1 MKQYRIDVN
10 IADDHVMV
18 CEGLAEAINR
28 TGDIHV
34 SRSFNTLE
42 ACRQALSSSRPDV
55 LLLDISLPDGD
66 GIAFC
71 QEVIASYPKL
81 KIIAATIHDEYSVI
95 RRMLDVGVH
104 GYVLKSSSIEQLI
117 EAIRQV
123 WQGERYLSPE
133 VEAIIEQAQGHVV
146 TLTEVERNILRMI
159 CDGMTNPQIAKILNL
174 STETINWYRK
184 RLLSKFGVKNAVSLA
199 ALVIREK
206 II

>member
-18 CEGLAEAINR
+18 CEGLANAINR

-42 ACRQALSSSRPDV
+42 ACRQALASSRPDV

-71 QEVIASYPKL
+71 QEVIACYPKV
-81 KIIAATIHDEYSVI
+81 KIIATTIHDEYSII

-104 GYVLKSSSIEQLI
+104 GYVLKSSSIEILI

-123 WQGERYLSPE
+123 WQGEKYLSRHSRSGSRAFPPC
-133 VEAIIEQAQGHVV
+133 
-146 TLTEVERNILRMI
+146 LRS
-159 CDGMTNPQIAKILNL
+159 GAGTSA
-174 STETINWYRK
+174 
-184 RLLSKFGVKNAVSLA
+184 
-199 ALVIREK
+199 
-206 II
+206 

>member
-18 CEGLAEAINR
+18 CEGLADAINR

-34 SRSFNTLE
+34 SRSFHSLE
-42 ACRQALSSSRPDV
+42 ACRQALASNRPDV

>member
-34 SRSFNTLE
+34 SPLE
-42 ACRQALSSSRPDV
+42 ACRQALAVSRPDV

-66 GIAFC
+66 GVKFC
-71 QEVIASYPKL
+71 QEVIANYPKM
-81 KIIAATIHDEYSVI
+81 KIIATTIHDEYSVI

-104 GYVLKSSSIEQLI
+104 GYVLKSSSIVLLV

-133 VEAIIEQAQGHVV
+133 VEAIIEQAQDHAV
-146 TLTEVERNILRMI
+146 TLTDVERNILRMI
-159 CDGMTNPQIAKILNL
+159 CDGMTNPQIAKVLNL

-184 RLLSKFGVKNAVSLA
+184 RLLAKYGVKNAASLA
-199 ALVIREK
+199 TLVEREK
-206 II
+206 IL

>member
-18 CEGLAEAINR
+18 CEGLANAINR

-42 ACRQALSSSRPDV
+42 ACRQALASSRPDV

-66 GIAFC
+66 GITFC
-71 QEVIASYPKL
+71 QEVIACYPKV
-81 KIIAATIHDEYSVI
+81 KIIATTIHDEYSII

-104 GYVLKSSSIEQLI
+104 GYVLKSSSIEILI

-123 WQGERYLSPE
+123 WQGEKYLSPE

-146 TLTEVERNILRMI
+146 ALTEVERNILRMI
-159 CDGMTNPQIAKILNL
+159 CDGMTNPQIAEILNL

-199 ALVIREK
+199 TLVMKEK

>member
-18 CEGLAEAINR
+18 CEGLANAINR

-34 SRSFNTLE
+34 SRFFHTLE
-42 ACRQALSSSRPDV
+42 ACRQALASNRPDV

-104 GYVLKSSSIEQLI
+104 GYVLKSSSIVMLI

-146 TLTEVERNILRMI
+146 ALTEVERNILRMI

-199 ALVIREK
+199 TLVLREK

>member
-34 SRSFNTLE
+34 SRSFHTLE
-42 ACRQALSSSRPDV
+42 ACRQALANNRPDV

-66 GIAFC
+66 GVKFC
-71 QEVIASYPKL
+71 QEVIACYPKL
-81 KIIAATIHDEYSVI
+81 KIIATTIHDEYSVI
-95 RRMLDVGVH
+95 CRMLDVGVH

-123 WQGERYLSPE
+123 WQGEKYLSPE
-133 VEAIIEQAQGHVV
+133 VKAINEQAQGHVV
-146 TLTEVERNILRMI
+146 ALTEVERNILRMI
-159 CDGMTNPQIAKILNL
+159 CDGMTNPQIAKSLNL

-184 RLLSKFGVKNAVSLA
+184 RLLAKFGVKNSVSLA
-199 ALVIREK
+199 TLVMREK

>member
-18 CEGLAEAINR
+18 CEGLANAINR

-34 SRSFNTLE
+34 SRFFHTLE
-42 ACRQALSSSRPDV
+42 ACRQALASNRPDV

-104 GYVLKSSSIEQLI
+104 GYVLKSSSIVMLI

-146 TLTEVERNILRMI
+146 ALTEVERNILRMI

-199 ALVIREK
+199 TLVMKEK

>member
-18 CEGLAEAINR
+18 CEGLANAINR

-117 EAIRQV
+117 EAIHQV

>member
-18 CEGLAEAINR
+18 CEGLANAINR

-146 TLTEVERNILRMI
+146 ALTEVERNILRMI

>member
-18 CEGLAEAINR
+18 CEGLANAINR

-34 SRSFNTLE
+34 SRFFHTLE
-42 ACRQALSSSRPDV
+42 ACRQALASNRPDV

>member
-18 CEGLAEAINR
+18 CEGLANAINR

-146 TLTEVERNILRMI
+146 ALTEVERNILRMI

-199 ALVIREK
+199 TLVMREK

>member
-1 MKQYRIDVN
+1 MKQYRIDIN

-18 CEGLAEAINR
+18 CEGLADAINR
-28 TGDIHV
+28 IGDIHV
-34 SRSFNTLE
+34 SRFFHTLE
-42 ACRQALSSSRPDV
+42 ACRQALASNRPDV

-104 GYVLKSSSIEQLI
+104 GYVLKSSSIEILI

-123 WQGERYLSPE
+123 WQGEKYLSPE

-146 TLTEVERNILRMI
+146 ALTEVERNILRMI
-159 CDGMTNPQIAKILNL
+159 CDGMTNPQIAEILNL

-184 RLLSKFGVKNAVSLA
+184 RLLAKFGVKNAVSLA
-199 ALVIREK
+199 TLVLREK

>member
-18 CEGLAEAINR
+18 CEGLANAINR

-34 SRSFNTLE
+34 SRFFHTLE
-42 ACRQALSSSRPDV
+42 ACGQALASSRPDV

-133 VEAIIEQAQGHVV
+133 VEAIIEQAQGHIVA
-146 TLTEVERNILRMI
+146 LTEVERNILRMI
-159 CDGMTNPQIAKILNL
+159 CDGMTNPQIAEILNL

-199 ALVIREK
+199 TLVLREK

>member
-18 CEGLAEAINR
+18 CEGLADAINR
-28 TGDIHV
+28 IGDIHV
-34 SRSFNTLE
+34 SRFFHTLE
-42 ACRQALSSSRPDV
+42 ACRQALASSRPDV

-133 VEAIIEQAQGHVV
+133 VEAIIEQAQGNVV
-146 TLTEVERNILRMI
+146 ALTEVEHHRT
-159 CDGMTNPQIAKILNL
+159 GT
-174 STETINWYRK
+174 RK
-184 RLLSKFGVKNAVSLA
+184 CRCSHGSGTQYTSYDMRWHDQSADC
-199 ALVIREK
+199 
-206 II
+206 

>member
-18 CEGLAEAINR
+18 CEGLSEAINR
-28 TGDIHV
+28 AGDIHV
-34 SRSFNTLE
+34 SRSFHTLE
-42 ACRQALSSSRPDV
+42 ACRQALAGNRPDV

-66 GIAFC
+66 GVKFC
-71 QEVIASYPKL
+71 QEVIANYPKM
-81 KIIAATIHDEYSVI
+81 KIIATTIHDEYSVI

-104 GYVLKSSSIEQLI
+104 GYVLKSSSIVLLV

-133 VEAIIEQAQGHVV
+133 VEAIIEQAQGHAVA
-146 TLTEVERNILRMI
+146 LTDVERNILRMI
-159 CDGMTNPQIAKILNL
+159 CDGMTNPQIAKVLNL

-184 RLLSKFGVKNAVSLA
+184 RLLAKYGVKNAASLA
-199 ALVIREK
+199 TLVEREK
-206 II
+206 IL

>member
-1 MKQYRIDVN
+1 
-10 IADDHVMV
+10 
-18 CEGLAEAINR
+18 
-28 TGDIHV
+28 
-34 SRSFNTLE
+34 
-42 ACRQALSSSRPDV
+42 
-55 LLLDISLPDGD
+55 
-66 GIAFC
+66 
-71 QEVIASYPKL
+71 VIASYPKL

-104 GYVLKSSSIEQLI
+104 GYVLKSSSIVMLI

-146 TLTEVERNILRMI
+146 ALTEVERNILRMI

-199 ALVIREK
+199 TLVMREK

>member
-18 CEGLAEAINR
+18 CEGLADAINR

-34 SRSFNTLE
+34 SRSFHTLE
-42 ACRQALSSSRPDV
+42 ACRQALASSRPDV

-71 QEVIASYPKL
+71 QEVIACYPKV
-81 KIIAATIHDEYSVI
+81 KIIATTIHDEYSVI

-123 WQGERYLSPE
+123 WQGEKYLSPE
-133 VEAIIEQAQGHVV
+133 VKAIIEQAQGHVV
-146 TLTEVERNILRMI
+146 ALTEVERNILRMI
-159 CDGMTNPQIAKILNL
+159 CDGMTNPQIAEILNL

-184 RLLSKFGVKNAVSLA
+184 RLLAKFGVKNSVSLA
-199 ALVIREK
+199 TLVMREK

>member
-18 CEGLAEAINR
+18 CEGLADAINR

-34 SRSFNTLE
+34 SRSFDTLE
-42 ACRQALSSSRPDV
+42 ACRQALASSRPDV

-71 QEVIASYPKL
+71 QEVIASYPKV
-81 KIIAATIHDEYSVI
+81 KIIATTIHDEYSVI

-146 TLTEVERNILRMI
+146 ALTEVERNILRMI
-159 CDGMTNPQIAKILNL
+159 CDGMTNPQIAEILNL

-199 ALVIREK
+199 TLVMREK

>member
-18 CEGLAEAINR
+18 CEGLANAINR

>member
-18 CEGLAEAINR
+18 CEGLADAINR
-28 TGDIHV
+28 IGDIHV
-34 SRSFNTLE
+34 SRFFHTLE
-42 ACRQALSSSRPDV
+42 AFCQALASSRPDV

-133 VEAIIEQAQGHVV
+133 VEAIIEQAQGNVV
-146 TLTEVERNILRMI
+146 ALTEVERNILRMI

-184 RLLSKFGVKNAVSLA
+184 RLLSKFGVKNSVSLA
-199 ALVIREK
+199 TLVMREK

>member
-18 CEGLAEAINR
+18 CEGLANAINR

-34 SRSFNTLE
+34 SRSFHTLE
-42 ACRQALSSSRPDV
+42 ACRQTLASSRPDV

-71 QEVIASYPKL
+71 QGVIANYPKM
-81 KIIAATIHDEYSVI
+81 KIVATTIHDEYSVI

-123 WQGERYLSPE
+123 WQGEKYLSPE
-133 VEAIIEQAQGHVV
+133 VKAIIEQAQGHAVA
-146 TLTEVERNILRMI
+146 LTEVERNILRMI
-159 CDGMTNPQIAKILNL
+159 CDGMTNPQIAEILNL

-199 ALVIREK
+199 TLVMREK

>member
-18 CEGLAEAINR
+18 CEGLANAINR

-146 TLTEVERNILRMI
+146 ALTEVERNILRMI

-184 RLLSKFGVKNAVSLA
+184 RLLAKFGVKNAVSLA
-199 ALVIREK
+199 TLVLREK

>member
-18 CEGLAEAINR
+18 CEGLSEAINR
-28 TGDIHV
+28 AGDIHV
-34 SRSFNTLE
+34 SRSFHTLE
-42 ACRQALSSSRPDV
+42 ACRQALAGNRPDV

-66 GIAFC
+66 GVKFC
-71 QEVIASYPKL
+71 QEVIANYPKM
-81 KIIAATIHDEYSVI
+81 KIIATTIHDEYSVI

-104 GYVLKSSSIEQLI
+104 GYVLKSSSIVLLV

-133 VEAIIEQAQGHVV
+133 VDAIIEQAQGHAVA
-146 TLTEVERNILRMI
+146 LTDVERNILRMI
-159 CDGMTNPQIAKILNL
+159 CDGMTNPQIAKVLNL

-184 RLLSKFGVKNAVSLA
+184 RLLAKYGVKNAASLA
-199 ALVIREK
+199 TLVEREK
-206 II
+206 IL

>member
-18 CEGLAEAINR
+18 CEGLANAINR

-34 SRSFNTLE
+34 SRFFHTLE
-42 ACRQALSSSRPDV
+42 ACRQALASNRPDV

-123 WQGERYLSPE
+123 WQGEKYLSPE
-133 VEAIIEQAQGHVV
+133 VKAIIEQAQGHVV
-146 TLTEVERNILRMI
+146 ALTEVERNILRMI
-159 CDGMTNPQIAKILNL
+159 CDGMTNPQIAEILNL

-184 RLLSKFGVKNAVSLA
+184 RLLAKFGVKNAVSLA
-199 ALVIREK
+199 TLVMREK

>member
-34 SRSFNTLE
+34 SRSFHTLE
-42 ACRQALSSSRPDV
+42 ACRQALAGNRPDV

-66 GIAFC
+66 GVKFC
-71 QEVIASYPKL
+71 QEVIANYPKM
-81 KIIAATIHDEYSVI
+81 KIIATTIHDEYSVI

-104 GYVLKSSSIEQLI
+104 GYVLKSSSIVLLV

-133 VEAIIEQAQGHVV
+133 VEAIIEQAQGHAV
-146 TLTEVERNILRMI
+146 TLTDVERNILRMI
-159 CDGMTNPQIAKILNL
+159 CDGMTNPQIAKDLNL

-184 RLLSKFGVKNAVSLA
+184 RLLAKYGVKNAASLA
-199 ALVIREK
+199 TLVEREK
-206 II
+206 IL

>member
-18 CEGLAEAINR
+18 CEGLADAINR

-34 SRSFNTLE
+34 SRFFHTLE
-42 ACRQALSSSRPDV
+42 ACRQALASNRPDV

-71 QEVIASYPKL
+71 QEAIASYPKL

-133 VEAIIEQAQGHVV
+133 VEAIIEQAQGNVV
-146 TLTEVERNILRMI
+146 ALTEVERNILRMI

-199 ALVIREK
+199 TLVMKEK

>member
-18 CEGLAEAINR
+18 CEGLANAINR

-117 EAIRQV
+117 EAIHQV

-199 ALVIREK
+199 TLVLREK

>member
-1 MKQYRIDVN
+1 MKQYRIDIN

-18 CEGLAEAINR
+18 CEGLANAINR
-28 TGDIHV
+28 IGDIHV
-34 SRSFNTLE
+34 SRFFHTLE
-42 ACRQALSSSRPDV
+42 ACRQALASNRPDV

-133 VEAIIEQAQGHVV
+133 VEAIIEQAQGNVV
-146 TLTEVERNILRMI
+146 ALTEVEHNILRMI

-199 ALVIREK
+199 TLVMKEK